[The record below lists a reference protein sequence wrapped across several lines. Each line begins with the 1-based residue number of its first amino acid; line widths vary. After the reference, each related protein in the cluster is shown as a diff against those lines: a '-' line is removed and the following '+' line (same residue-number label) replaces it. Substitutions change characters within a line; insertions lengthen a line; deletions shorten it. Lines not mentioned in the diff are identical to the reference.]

1 MRKIGKKL
9 MNRLLNGDLKPLL
22 EYIKIDHE
30 LKLEVRRGNN
40 AFIYYKKGKALELKD
55 LKVDKKS

>member
-40 AFIYYKKGKALELKD
+40 AFIYYKDQTAFFN
-55 LKVDKKS
+55 KVTAY